1 LRKLARRTY
10 LLAALIGL
18 ACFFAQPRQAAD
30 AAGALTILPVNI
42 RLQPGQTATA
52 LTIINNDDAATSF
65 QIRAFKW
72 TQDGNGQ
79 DQLQPTTALLVSP
92 PLGTIPAGATQT
104 VRMVL
109 SRLPNSYEDT
119 YRILIDQLPPPGS
132 PNVVQVVLRFSIPVF
147 ASPEIRAAPDI
158 QWQVLEEDGQAFLIA
173 TNNGTSHETIWHI
186 KLSDSNAGFYALA
199 ANTSPYIL
207 RGSRHYWR
215 IISSPPPI
223 GATLRLTAATDTGNV
238 TELIKVSGH
247 P

>member
-1 LRKLARRTY
+1 MY
-10 LLAALIGL
+10 LLAVLIGL
-18 ACFFAQPRQAAD
+18 ACFFAQPQQAAD
-30 AAGALTILPVNI
+30 AAGSLTILPVNI
-42 RLQPGQTATA
+42 QLQPGQTATT

-72 TQDGNGQ
+72 TQDSNGQ

-109 SRLPNSYEDT
+109 SQLPNSHEDT

-147 ASPEIRAAPDI
+147 ASPEIRVAPDI
-158 QWQVLEEDGQAFLIA
+158 QWQVSEKDGQAFLIA
-173 TNNGTSHETIWHI
+173 TNNGTSHETVWHI
-186 KLSDSNAGFYALA
+186 KLSDGNAGSYALSES
-199 ANTSPYIL
+199 TSPYIL
-207 RGSRHYWR
+207 RGSSHYWR
-215 IISSPPPI
+215 IISIPPSI
-223 GATLRLTAATDTGNV
+223 GATLRLTATTDTGDI
-238 TELIKVSGH
+238 TEVIKVSGR